1 MKRRAFVGKYANA
14 QDPFDYA
21 AQLCLRRSAQGDR
34 VSFYV
39 ILRSRGRAA
48 RIEGSLKTKP
58 SSILH
63 FTLYILHSGKSLIRL
78 RGGIAR
84 IPDKLQHNF
93 VHYFFGA
100 PLNCHKMYAI
110 IVVRKTGG
118 HMMTLGN
125 RLAHLREKTGISQER
140 LGELLGVT
148 RQTVSSWETDK
159 LLPKPENLRALCRH
173 FHVGY
178 EYFFPEG
185 GDMQSKQMQ
194 ELAAAVMALQ
204 GQVSALQEA
213 QGEQQ
218 KAEAADQ
225 DPGKVA
231 AKGRFRKAYIFFRS
245 VALTVCAVLIVLIAV
260 VLIGISYQ
268 SGEGVAGANVIV
280 WNMPPWLIAVT
291 VAFIVACVV
300 GACIEAIV
308 RSVHSNRKQEG
319 RIAERK
325 DKNRQ

>member
-1 MKRRAFVGKYANA
+1 
-14 QDPFDYA
+14 
-21 AQLCLRRSAQGDR
+21 
-34 VSFYV
+34 
-39 ILRSRGRAA
+39 
-48 RIEGSLKTKP
+48 
-58 SSILH
+58 
-63 FTLYILHSGKSLIRL
+63 
-78 RGGIAR
+78 
-84 IPDKLQHNF
+84 
-93 VHYFFGA
+93 
-100 PLNCHKMYAI
+100 
-110 IVVRKTGG
+110 
-118 HMMTLGN
+118 MTLGN
-125 RLAHLREKTGISQER
+125 RLAHLREKKGISQER

-159 LLPKPENLRALCRH
+159 LLPKPENLRALCRC
-173 FHVGY
+173 FRVEY
-178 EYFFPEG
+178 DYFFPKGE
-185 GDMQSKQMQ
+185 DTQSKQVQ

-225 DPGKVA
+225 DPGKSA
-231 AKGRFRKAYIFFRS
+231 EKGRFRKAYIVLRS
-245 VALTVCAVLIVLIAV
+245 VALTVCAVLVVLIAV

-268 SGEGVAGANVIV
+268 SGEGDAGANVIA
-280 WNMPPWLIAVT
+280 WNMPPWLIAV
-291 VAFIVACVV
+291 IVVFVVTCVV

>member
-1 MKRRAFVGKYANA
+1 
-14 QDPFDYA
+14 
-21 AQLCLRRSAQGDR
+21 
-34 VSFYV
+34 
-39 ILRSRGRAA
+39 
-48 RIEGSLKTKP
+48 
-58 SSILH
+58 
-63 FTLYILHSGKSLIRL
+63 
-78 RGGIAR
+78 
-84 IPDKLQHNF
+84 
-93 VHYFFGA
+93 
-100 PLNCHKMYAI
+100 
-110 IVVRKTGG
+110 
-118 HMMTLGN
+118 MMTLGN

-159 LLPKPENLRALCRH
+159 LLPKPENLRALCRY
-173 FHVGY
+173 FRVEY
-178 EYFFPEG
+178 DYFFPKGE
-185 GDMQSKQMQ
+185 DTQSKQVQ

-225 DPGKVA
+225 DPGKSA
-231 AKGRFRKAYIFFRS
+231 EKGRFRKAYIFLRA
-245 VALTVCAVLIVLIAV
+245 VVLTVCAVLVVLIAV
-260 VLIGISYQ
+260 ALIGMLYQ
-268 SGEGVAGANVIV
+268 SGEGDGGANVIA

-291 VAFIVACVV
+291 VVFVVTCVV

-308 RSVHSNRKQEG
+308 RSLHSNRKQKG

>member
-1 MKRRAFVGKYANA
+1 
-14 QDPFDYA
+14 
-21 AQLCLRRSAQGDR
+21 
-34 VSFYV
+34 
-39 ILRSRGRAA
+39 
-48 RIEGSLKTKP
+48 
-58 SSILH
+58 
-63 FTLYILHSGKSLIRL
+63 
-78 RGGIAR
+78 
-84 IPDKLQHNF
+84 
-93 VHYFFGA
+93 
-100 PLNCHKMYAI
+100 
-110 IVVRKTGG
+110 
-118 HMMTLGN
+118 MTLGN

-159 LLPKPENLRALCRH
+159 LLPKPENLRALCRC
-173 FHVGY
+173 FRVEY
-178 EYFFPEG
+178 EYFFPKGE
-185 GDMQSKQMQ
+185 DTQSKQVQ

-225 DPGKVA
+225 DPGKA
-231 AKGRFRKAYIFFRS
+231 AEERRLHKGRVVLRS
-245 VALTVCAVLIVLIAV
+245 VALTVCAVLVVLIAV
-260 VLIGISYQ
+260 VLIGVSYQ

-291 VAFIVACVV
+291 VTFIVACVV

-308 RSVHSNRKQEG
+308 HSVHSNRKQEG

>member
-1 MKRRAFVGKYANA
+1 
-14 QDPFDYA
+14 
-21 AQLCLRRSAQGDR
+21 
-34 VSFYV
+34 
-39 ILRSRGRAA
+39 
-48 RIEGSLKTKP
+48 
-58 SSILH
+58 
-63 FTLYILHSGKSLIRL
+63 
-78 RGGIAR
+78 
-84 IPDKLQHNF
+84 
-93 VHYFFGA
+93 
-100 PLNCHKMYAI
+100 
-110 IVVRKTGG
+110 
-118 HMMTLGN
+118 MMTLGN
-125 RLAHLREKTGISQER
+125 RLAHLREKKGISQER

-159 LLPKPENLRALCRH
+159 LLPKPENLQALCRY
-173 FHVGY
+173 FRVEY
-178 EYFFPEG
+178 DYFFPKGE
-185 GDMQSKQMQ
+185 DTQSKQVQ

-225 DPGKVA
+225 DPGKSA
-231 AKGRFRKAYIFFRS
+231 EKGRFRKVYIVLRA
-245 VALTVCAVLIVLIAV
+245 VALTICAVLIVLIAV

-280 WNMPPWLIAVT
+280 WNMPPWLIAV
-291 VAFIVACVV
+291 IVVFVVTCVV

-308 RSVHSNRKQEG
+308 HSVHSNRKQEG

>member
-1 MKRRAFVGKYANA
+1 
-14 QDPFDYA
+14 
-21 AQLCLRRSAQGDR
+21 
-34 VSFYV
+34 
-39 ILRSRGRAA
+39 
-48 RIEGSLKTKP
+48 
-58 SSILH
+58 
-63 FTLYILHSGKSLIRL
+63 
-78 RGGIAR
+78 
-84 IPDKLQHNF
+84 
-93 VHYFFGA
+93 
-100 PLNCHKMYAI
+100 
-110 IVVRKTGG
+110 
-118 HMMTLGN
+118 MMTLGN
-125 RLAHLREKTGISQER
+125 RLAHLREKKGISQER

-159 LLPKPENLRALCRH
+159 LLPKPENLRALCRY
-173 FHVGY
+173 FRVEY
-178 EYFFPEG
+178 DYFFPKGE
-185 GDMQSKQMQ
+185 DTQSKQVQ

-225 DPGKVA
+225 DPGKSVE
-231 AKGRFRKAYIFFRS
+231 KGRFRKAYIVLRS
-245 VALTVCAVLIVLIAV
+245 VALTVCAVLVVLIAV

-291 VAFIVACVV
+291 VVFVVTCVV

>member
-1 MKRRAFVGKYANA
+1 
-14 QDPFDYA
+14 
-21 AQLCLRRSAQGDR
+21 
-34 VSFYV
+34 
-39 ILRSRGRAA
+39 
-48 RIEGSLKTKP
+48 
-58 SSILH
+58 
-63 FTLYILHSGKSLIRL
+63 
-78 RGGIAR
+78 
-84 IPDKLQHNF
+84 
-93 VHYFFGA
+93 
-100 PLNCHKMYAI
+100 
-110 IVVRKTGG
+110 
-118 HMMTLGN
+118 MMTLGN

-159 LLPKPENLRALCRH
+159 LLPKPENLRALCRC
-173 FHVGY
+173 FRVEY
-178 EYFFPEG
+178 EYFFPKGEET
-185 GDMQSKQMQ
+185 QSKQVQ

-231 AKGRFRKAYIFFRS
+231 AKGRFRKAYIVLRS
-245 VALTVCAVLIVLIAV
+245 VALTVCAVLVVLIAV
-260 VLIGISYQ
+260 VLIGMLYQ
-268 SGEGVAGANVIV
+268 SGEGDGGANVIA

-291 VAFIVACVV
+291 VTFIVACVV

-325 DKNRQ
+325 DKNRR

>member
-1 MKRRAFVGKYANA
+1 
-14 QDPFDYA
+14 
-21 AQLCLRRSAQGDR
+21 
-34 VSFYV
+34 
-39 ILRSRGRAA
+39 
-48 RIEGSLKTKP
+48 
-58 SSILH
+58 
-63 FTLYILHSGKSLIRL
+63 
-78 RGGIAR
+78 
-84 IPDKLQHNF
+84 
-93 VHYFFGA
+93 
-100 PLNCHKMYAI
+100 
-110 IVVRKTGG
+110 
-118 HMMTLGN
+118 MTLGN

-159 LLPKPENLRALCRH
+159 LLPKPENLQALCRY
-173 FHVGY
+173 FRVGY
-178 EYFFPEG
+178 DYFFPKGE
-185 GDMQSKQMQ
+185 DTQSKQVQ
-194 ELAAAVMALQ
+194 ELAAAVVALQ

-225 DPGKVA
+225 DPGKSA
-231 AKGRFRKAYIFFRS
+231 EKGRFRKAYIVLRS
-245 VALTVCAVLIVLIAV
+245 VALTVCAVLVVLIAV
-260 VLIGISYQ
+260 ALIGMLYQ
-268 SGEGVAGANVIV
+268 SGEGDGGANVIA

-291 VAFIVACVV
+291 VVFVVTCVV

>member
-1 MKRRAFVGKYANA
+1 
-14 QDPFDYA
+14 
-21 AQLCLRRSAQGDR
+21 
-34 VSFYV
+34 
-39 ILRSRGRAA
+39 
-48 RIEGSLKTKP
+48 
-58 SSILH
+58 
-63 FTLYILHSGKSLIRL
+63 
-78 RGGIAR
+78 
-84 IPDKLQHNF
+84 
-93 VHYFFGA
+93 
-100 PLNCHKMYAI
+100 
-110 IVVRKTGG
+110 
-118 HMMTLGN
+118 MMTLGN

-159 LLPKPENLRALCRH
+159 LLPKPENLRALCRC
-173 FHVGY
+173 FRVEY
-178 EYFFPEG
+178 EYFFPKGE
-185 GDMQSKQMQ
+185 DTQSKQVQ

-225 DPGKVA
+225 DPGKA
-231 AKGRFRKAYIFFRS
+231 AEKGRFRKVYIVLRS
-245 VALTVCAVLIVLIAV
+245 VALTICAVLIVLIAA

-280 WNMPPWLIAVT
+280 WNMPLWLIVVT
-291 VAFIVACVV
+291 VTFIVACVV

-308 RSVHSNRKQEG
+308 HSVHSNRKQEG

-325 DKNRQ
+325 DKNRR

>member
-1 MKRRAFVGKYANA
+1 
-14 QDPFDYA
+14 
-21 AQLCLRRSAQGDR
+21 
-34 VSFYV
+34 
-39 ILRSRGRAA
+39 
-48 RIEGSLKTKP
+48 
-58 SSILH
+58 
-63 FTLYILHSGKSLIRL
+63 
-78 RGGIAR
+78 
-84 IPDKLQHNF
+84 
-93 VHYFFGA
+93 
-100 PLNCHKMYAI
+100 
-110 IVVRKTGG
+110 
-118 HMMTLGN
+118 MMTLGN

-140 LGELLGVT
+140 LGEVLGVT

-159 LLPKPENLRALCRH
+159 LLPKPENLQALCRY
-173 FHVGY
+173 FRVEY
-178 EYFFPEG
+178 DYFFPKGE
-185 GDMQSKQMQ
+185 DTQSKQVQ

-225 DPGKVA
+225 DPGKSA
-231 AKGRFRKAYIFFRS
+231 AKGHFRKVYIVLRS
-245 VALTVCAVLIVLIAV
+245 VALTICAVLVVLIAV

-280 WNMPPWLIAVT
+280 WNMPLWLIVVT
-291 VAFIVACVV
+291 VTFIVACVV

-325 DKNRQ
+325 DKNRR

>member
-1 MKRRAFVGKYANA
+1 
-14 QDPFDYA
+14 
-21 AQLCLRRSAQGDR
+21 
-34 VSFYV
+34 
-39 ILRSRGRAA
+39 
-48 RIEGSLKTKP
+48 
-58 SSILH
+58 
-63 FTLYILHSGKSLIRL
+63 
-78 RGGIAR
+78 
-84 IPDKLQHNF
+84 
-93 VHYFFGA
+93 
-100 PLNCHKMYAI
+100 
-110 IVVRKTGG
+110 
-118 HMMTLGN
+118 MTLGN

-159 LLPKPENLRALCRH
+159 LLPKPENLQALCRY
-173 FHVGY
+173 FRVEY
-178 EYFFPEG
+178 DYFFPKGE
-185 GDMQSKQMQ
+185 DTQSKQVQ
-194 ELAAAVMALQ
+194 DLAAAVESLQ

-225 DPGKVA
+225 DPGKA
-231 AKGRFRKAYIFFRS
+231 AEKGRFRKAYIVLRS
-245 VALTVCAVLIVLIAV
+245 VALTICAVLVVLIAV

-291 VAFIVACVV
+291 VVFVVTCVV

-325 DKNRQ
+325 DKNRR

>member
-1 MKRRAFVGKYANA
+1 
-14 QDPFDYA
+14 
-21 AQLCLRRSAQGDR
+21 
-34 VSFYV
+34 
-39 ILRSRGRAA
+39 
-48 RIEGSLKTKP
+48 
-58 SSILH
+58 
-63 FTLYILHSGKSLIRL
+63 
-78 RGGIAR
+78 
-84 IPDKLQHNF
+84 
-93 VHYFFGA
+93 
-100 PLNCHKMYAI
+100 
-110 IVVRKTGG
+110 
-118 HMMTLGN
+118 MMTLGN

-159 LLPKPENLRALCRH
+159 LLPKPENLRALCRY
-173 FHVGY
+173 FRVEY
-178 EYFFPEG
+178 EYFFPKGEET
-185 GDMQSKQMQ
+185 QSKQVQ

-225 DPGKVA
+225 DPGKA
-231 AKGRFRKAYIFFRS
+231 AEERRLHKGRVVLRA
-245 VALTVCAVLIVLIAV
+245 VVLTVCAVLIVLIAA

-268 SGEGVAGANVIV
+268 SGEGDAGANVIA
-280 WNMPPWLIAVT
+280 WNMPPWLIAV
-291 VAFIVACVV
+291 IVVFVVTCVV